1 MNRKDDHIHASLDQP
16 FIQNDF
22 DHVRFVPDTLCY
34 TDVSDVDIK
43 QRMFGFEFDAPIYIN
58 AMSGGSEKSLDI
70 NEKLAK
76 IAKACRIPISTG
88 SVSAA
93 IKDSHWV
100 QSFKVMRDVYEEGCI
115 MANVGLSQSKEGA
128 QQAIDILHANVLQIH
143 LNAAQEITMPEGDR
157 QFSFWPDR
165 LRSIITHVNKPVI
178 VKEVGFGM
186 SRSSI
191 ETLKSLGATHI
202 DISGKGGT
210 NFIQVENERR
220 KTPLKGFESHGFS
233 TVESLLEAKD
243 ISDIHIFA
251 SGGVRDPYDV
261 VKALA
266 LGAEMVGLSG
276 YFLKLVHDYDIDE
289 AIDITRSFIEAIKM
303 IMAVLNAKD
312 FEQLKQRPL
321 IFSPSLM
328 NFINQRKR

>member
-1 MNRKDDHIHASLDQP
+1 MNRKDDHINASLNQP
-16 FIQNDF
+16 FMENDF

-34 TDVSDVDIK
+34 TDVSDVQI
-43 QRMFGFEFDAPIYIN
+43 QTQAFGFEFDAPIYIN
-58 AMSGGSEKSLDI
+58 AMSGGSDKSLEI
-70 NEKLAK
+70 NKKLAT
-76 IAKACRIPISTG
+76 IAKACRIPIATG

-93 IKDSHWV
+93 IKNPDWV
-100 QSFKVMRDVYEEGCI
+100 QSFKVMRDIYKDGCI
-115 MANVGLSQSKEGA
+115 IANVGLSQTKEGA
-128 QQAIDILHANVLQIH
+128 QQAIDILDANVLQIH

-157 QFSFWPDR
+157 VFSFWPQR
-165 LRSIITHVNKPVI
+165 LSEIIKHVNKQVI

-186 SRSSI
+186 SKDSI
-191 ETLKSLGATHI
+191 ETLKSLGATYI

-220 KTPLKGFESHGFS
+220 KTPLKGFETHGFS

-243 ISDIHIFA
+243 IKDVHILA

-276 YFLKLVHDYDIDE
+276 YFLKLVHDNDLDE
-289 AIDITRSFIEAIKM
+289 AIEKTKTFIESIKM
-303 IMAVLNAKD
+303 IMAVLNVKHIKD
-312 FEQLKQRPL
+312 LRSLPL
-321 IFSPSLM
+321 IYSPSLM

>member
-1 MNRKDDHIHASLDQP
+1 MNRKDDHIHASLNQP
-16 FIQNDF
+16 FMENDF

-34 TDVSDVDIK
+34 TDVSDVQIK
-43 QRMFGFEFDAPIYIN
+43 TQAFGFEFDAPIYIN
-58 AMSGGSEKSLDI
+58 AMSGGSDKSLEI
-70 NEKLAK
+70 NKKLAT
-76 IAKACRIPISTG
+76 IAKACRIAIATG

-93 IKDSHWV
+93 IKNPDWV
-100 QSFKVMRDVYEEGCI
+100 QSFKVMRDIYKDGCI
-115 MANVGLSQSKEGA
+115 IANVGLSQTKEGA
-128 QQAIDILHANVLQIH
+128 QQAIDILDANVLQIH

-157 QFSFWPDR
+157 VFSFWPQR
-165 LRSIITHVNKPVI
+165 LSEIIKHVNKQVI

-186 SRSSI
+186 SKDSI
-191 ETLKSLGATHI
+191 ETLKSLGATYI

-243 ISDIHIFA
+243 IKDVHILA
-251 SGGVRDPYDV
+251 SGGIRDPYDV

-276 YFLKLVHDYDIDE
+276 YFLKLVHDNDLDE
-289 AIDITRSFIEAIKM
+289 AIEKTKTFIESIRM
-303 IMAVLNAKD
+303 IMAVLNVKHIKD
-312 FEQLKQRPL
+312 LRHLPL
-321 IFSPSLM
+321 IYSPSLI